1 MSLGKNLSLI
11 RKIWNL
17 EQADISALLGVNP
30 NMISNY
36 EKGKSYPRVPALLK
50 YEEITGIPIYELCT
64 TEIDIN
70 RIPGSPLKKYKVR
83 KINPEDALNSS
94 AANSEKLMELQEK
107 LIKAM
112 EEKSAIRDENI
123 ALREE
128 LAKLR

>member
-17 EQADISALLGVNP
+17 EQADIAALLGVNP

-50 YEEITGIPIYELCT
+50 YEEITGVPIYELCT
-64 TEIDIN
+64 TEIDVK
-70 RIPGSPLKKYKVR
+70 RIPTAPLKKYKVR
-83 KINPEDALNSS
+83 KIDSGNTSNQSS
-94 AANSEKLMELQEK
+94 ANSEKLMELQEK

-112 EEKSAIRDENI
+112 EEKSAIKDENI